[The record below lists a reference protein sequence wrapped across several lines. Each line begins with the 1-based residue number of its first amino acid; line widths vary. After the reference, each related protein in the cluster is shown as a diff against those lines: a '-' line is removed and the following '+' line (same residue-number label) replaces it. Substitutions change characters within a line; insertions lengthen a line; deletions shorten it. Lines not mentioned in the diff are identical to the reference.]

1 MIRVLIADDQD
12 LVRAGF
18 RQILAAEDD
27 IEVVADVGDG
37 AAAVAACRSLGP
49 DVALL
54 DIRMPGMD
62 GIDAARRVAALDR
75 TIHILILTTFGSD
88 DYVFAALEAGATGF
102 LLKDAGAQ
110 QLVDA
115 VRIVARGDALLAP
128 AITKRLIELSLLER
142 WAALTRQDDADIGRL
157 TEREAA
163 VLTELAR
170 GLSNTE
176 IGAALHVSEAT
187 VKTHVAQILS
197 KLGVRS
203 RVQAVIRA
211 YQSGFIPLPGGRHHP

>member
-27 IEVVADVGDG
+27 IDVVADVGDG
-37 AAAVAACRSLGP
+37 AAAVEACREHDP

-54 DIRMPGMD
+54 DIRMPGVD
-62 GIDAARRVAALDR
+62 GLEAARRIAALEQDVR
-75 TIHILILTTFGSD
+75 VLILTTFGSD
-88 DYVFAALEAGATGF
+88 DYVFAALDAGATGF

-115 VRIVARGDALLAP
+115 VRIVARGDALLSP
-128 AITKRLIELSLLER
+128 AVTRRLIELSLTER
-142 WAALTRQDDADIGRL
+142 QAPSSRRQDDPDIARL
-157 TEREAA
+157 TGREAA

-170 GLSNTE
+170 GLSNAE
-176 IGAALHVSEAT
+176 IAASLHVSEAT
-187 VKTHVAQILS
+187 VKTHVAQVLA

-211 YQSGFIPLPGGRHHP
+211 YRSGFMPLHGPDAS